1 MEAIITPELTT
12 STTLILC
19 PPSHCTLPVGLKQLV
34 IFSHVLS
41 RRRWDYF
48 YFCATSVTYMEWLGA
63 LKVPSHYHHHHH
75 HHHHPHRR
83 RRRRRDFFSSH
94 PYFSSPPFGLKL
106 SIRSLFSKVVS
117 VSRKCL
123 VLHTPQ
129 AFVPHGPRHDGVSS
143 SKKRRSGCLTK
154 ETPTLGGTG

>member
-1 MEAIITPELTT
+1 MEAIITHELTT

-48 YFCATSVTYMEWLGA
+48 YFCATSITYMECLGA

-75 HHHHPHRR
+75 HHHHHRR

-94 PYFSSPPFGLKL
+94 PYCSPPPPFGLNCRSVL
-106 SIRSLFSKVVS
+106 SSPRLCQSAGNAWSS
-117 VSRKCL
+117 TR
-123 VLHTPQ
+123 
-129 AFVPHGPRHDGVSS
+129 PRHSS
-143 SKKRRSGCLTK
+143 HTVLVMMGYHRPKNEG
-154 ETPTLGGTG
+154 PVA